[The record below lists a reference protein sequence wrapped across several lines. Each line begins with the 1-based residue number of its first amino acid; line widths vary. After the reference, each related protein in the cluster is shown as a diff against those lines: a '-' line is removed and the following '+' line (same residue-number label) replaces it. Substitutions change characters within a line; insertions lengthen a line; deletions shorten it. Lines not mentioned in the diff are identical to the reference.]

1 MLLLK
6 RAAALFVVA
15 VALPYLVT
23 PAYRFPPP
31 QRFRGERLWNPYA
44 QLSGTWQLTNLHA
57 HGRAWGGLTNGRQ
70 SDAEVV
76 QAYEQRG
83 YTVAAISNYQQ
94 IPAGNGGLTMPI
106 YEHGYNLTK
115 RHQLGVGARSVDWF
129 DLPLWHTA
137 SDTQHVIERLRR
149 TVELV
154 AVAHPWTVEVD
165 VFSWLTGYHLL
176 VLVCGPFWADAQWD
190 TALSSGHP
198 VWAIAN
204 DDTHDVNDPRRMHVA
219 WTMVDAP
226 SARPAEVIAALRAG
240 RMYAVSTPKG
250 RPAQPEAALKRF
262 DLNGPTID
270 VASEGTP
277 ATYVFIG
284 QDGVVRK
291 EVEWTNS
298 ASYSLVPDDSYI
310 RTEIRTPNQV
320 MFLNPVIRHDGA
332 ALALPEV
339 TVSTARTWARR
350 LLVRASSGAFAFVL
364 WRRPRGTREGDV
376 SRRRG

>member
-6 RAAALFVVA
+6 RAAALFIVA
-15 VALPYLVT
+15 AALPYLVA

-44 QLSGTWQLTNLHA
+44 QLSGTWQLANLHA
-57 HGRAWGGLTNGRQ
+57 HGRSWGGVTNGRQ
-70 SDAEVV
+70 PNAEVV
-76 QAYEQRG
+76 SAYERRG
-83 YTVAAISNYQQ
+83 YTVAGISNYQQ
-94 IPAGNGGLTMPI
+94 IPAANDGRTMAI

-115 RHQLGVGARSVDWF
+115 RHQLGIGAQRVDWF
-129 DLPLWHTA
+129 DLPLWHA
-137 SDTQHVIERLRR
+137 LSDTQHVIERLRQ
-149 TVELV
+149 TVDLV

-165 VFSWLTGYHLL
+165 IFSRLTGYHLL
-176 VLVCGPFWADAQWD
+176 ELVSGPFWADAHWD
-190 TALSSGHP
+190 AALSSGHP

-204 DDTHDVNDPRRMHVA
+204 DDTHDVNDARRMFVA
-219 WTMVDAP
+219 WTMIDAP
-226 SARPAEVIAALRAG
+226 TARPADVVAALRAG

-262 DLNGPTID
+262 DLNGTTID
-270 VASEGTP
+270 VESVGAP
-277 ATYVFIG
+277 ATYAFIG
-284 QDGVVRK
+284 QDGAVRK

-339 TVSTARTWARR
+339 TVSVARTWARR
-350 LLVRASSGAFAFVL
+350 LLVLASSSAFAFVL
-364 WRRPRGTREGDV
+364 WRRPRGTR
-376 SRRRG
+376 R